1 MLVLRMRS
9 PAAAAALAALLGLC
23 SASDVAQQPHVRQ
36 PSDCC
41 AVWHCLRNDADATP
55 AYADRLTVWAGARW
69 QLVFFL
75 IDDYGFAD
83 VGYHADM
90 YGTDPDPCN
99 SKVTSWAAPC
109 NMSGA
114 TNMRMET
121 PNLDRLS
128 AAGIRLE
135 NYYIQPVCS
144 PTRATL
150 LTGRYVFHHG
160 VHVPFID
167 SSRSTLPLNETTLA
181 ERLQSAGYRTHMIG
195 KVRAHFWAASVAAVR
210 LPTYLMS
217 LTDLPLA
224 AHCHAQWH
232 LGFRTPAHAPNER
245 GFDSF
250 YGYYA
255 GSQE

>member
-1 MLVLRMRS
+1 MSEV
-9 PAAAAALAALLGLC
+9 AAADAAACAACYML
-23 SASDVAQQPHVRQ
+23 
-36 PSDCC
+36 SDC
-41 AVWHCLRNDADATP
+41 L
-55 AYADRLTVWAGARW
+55 GARW

-75 IDDYGFAD
+75 VDDYGFAD

-99 SKVTSWAAPC
+99 SNVSSWGAPC
-109 NMSGA
+109 NMSGGA
-114 TNMRMET
+114 KNMRMET

-181 ERLQSAGYRTHMIG
+181 ERLRSAGYRTHMIG
-195 KVRAHFWAASVAAVR
+195 KVRTLPSRQRR
-210 LPTYLMS
+210 LRTCLMI
-217 LTDLPLA
+217 LTDMPA
-224 AHCHAQWH
+224 AHGHASNAQWH

>member
-1 MLVLRMRS
+1 M
-9 PAAAAALAALLGLC
+9 
-23 SASDVAQQPHVRQ
+23 D
-36 PSDCC
+36 
-41 AVWHCLRNDADATP
+41 
-55 AYADRLTVWAGARW
+55 GARW

-83 VGYHADM
+83 VGYHSDM

-109 NMSGA
+109 NMSGGA
-114 TNMRMET
+114 ENMRMET
-121 PNLDRLS
+121 PNLDRIS

-135 NYYIQPVCS
+135 NYYVQPVCS

-195 KVRAHFWAASVAAVR
+195 KVRTFLGRQRDSCAPARVSDKPAR
-210 LPTYLMS
+210 LAFGCP
-217 LTDLPLA
+217 
-224 AHCHAQWH
+224 HGHAQWH
-232 LGFRTPAHAPNER
+232 LGFRTPAHAPNKR
-245 GFDSF
+245 GFETF